1 MKIQERFKQKKYQN
15 AVIIILAIILLVVLG
30 REIPHFCTVCGLPDE
45 AGYIFNAAYFLKYD
59 WSGVG
64 ASMPYYA
71 YGYSVFLVPL
81 FMLCETGVELIRSA
95 IAFNLICLVV
105 LYLLQIYIIK
115 KIYPQSNPVCLAIIS
130 FITCFSPYLVD
141 LAFSV
146 CPEVLLTLWVWVVAF
161 FLYQALRSNKLAY
174 YCILAFFSACT
185 FFIHTRAIVI
195 IGTVY
200 LTLLF
205 IGVRLH
211 KKEVLKK
218 MIVSI
223 LIMTVFFGILYS
235 IKKSILNYTA
245 SLQMAKSDEVITTNL
260 LTTDYIKNILKRF
273 FNPQSIKY
281 YLLGGAARFFYIA
294 YATGTMAWYGTLS
307 LFRSICDKLVS
318 KDSDKRIAV
327 YGVKFFFL
335 LSAVFMVS
343 ACVIAS
349 NGINAAWTYCF
360 YGRYYEFTIIPLM
373 CIGCCDY
380 LYGKQ
385 SYIKDICIIIGIL
398 FMGLATMHISG
409 FLDSEGLYIDTGRA
423 AGFTSAIKLN
433 NTYSPMILYAALILV
448 LLIILRSIQIRSF
461 NTKWVYL
468 LVIFVFILKS
478 DIPNISNILDA
489 HNGAKGDTEL
499 AEIIMEQPMKQD
511 VYMIDTPCRWYA
523 FYTRMQV
530 LIKNQKLNVISPTAF
545 DEIPE
550 GSYVL
555 TYWDA
560 NLEEMQNELE
570 YCQGGSA
577 FVLYKRK

>member
-1 MKIQERFKQKKYQN
+1 MKIQERFKQKKNQN

-30 REIPHFCTVCGLPDE
+30 REIPKFCTVCGLPDE

-71 YGYSVFLVPL
+71 YGYSVFLIPL
-81 FMLCETGVELIRSA
+81 FMLCKTGVELIRSA

-105 LYLLQIYIIK
+105 LYLLQIYIIR
-115 KIYPQSNPVCLAIIS
+115 KIYTQSNLVCLAIIS

-146 CPEVLLTLWVWVVAF
+146 CPEVLLTLWVWVVVF

-174 YCILAFFSACT
+174 YCILAFFSAYI

-195 IGTVY
+195 AGTVY
-200 LTLLF
+200 LTLLL
-205 IGVRLH
+205 IGVRFH

-218 MIVSI
+218 MIVSVF
-223 LIMTVFFGILYS
+223 LMAVFFRILYLV
-235 IKKSILNYTA
+235 KESILNYTA
-245 SLQMAKSDEVITTNL
+245 SLQVAKGDEVITANL
-260 LTTDYIKNILKRF
+260 LTTDSIKNMLKGF
-273 FNPQSIKY
+273 FDPQNIRN

-294 YATGTMAWYGTLS
+294 YATGDMVWYSILS
-307 LFRSICDKLVS
+307 LFRSICDKTVG
-318 KDSDKRIAV
+318 KDSDKEIAV

-349 NGINAAWTYCF
+349 YGINTAWTYCF

-385 SYIKDICIIIGIL
+385 SYIKDICIIIAIL
-398 FMGLATMHISG
+398 FMGLATMYISG
-409 FLDSEGLYIDTGRA
+409 FLDNEELYIDTGRA

-433 NTYSPMILYAALILV
+433 NTYRPMILYAALILV
-448 LLIILRSIQIRSF
+448 LLIILRSIQIKSF
-461 NTKWVYL
+461 NTKWIYL
-468 LVIFVFILKS
+468 LVIFAFILKS
-478 DIPNISNILDA
+478 DIPNISNILNA

-499 AEIIMEQPMKQD
+499 AEIIMEQPMEQD
-511 VYMIDTPCRWYA
+511 VYMLDTPYRWTA
-523 FYTRMQV
+523 FYSRMQV
-530 LIKNQKLNVISPTAF
+530 LIKNKTLNIVSPNAL
-545 DEIPE
+545 EEVPI
-550 GSYVL
+550 GSYIL
-555 TYWDA
+555 TYYDA

-570 YCQGGSA
+570 YCQKGSI